1 VGARR
6 SSNRRPRPSSVVR
19 TANIGGLV
27 ALAGAAALTAAALV
41 AADGWPQVDSLRV
54 FLLVGF
60 SVIVGLSTAAS
71 P

>member
-1 VGARR
+1 M
-6 SSNRRPRPSSVVR
+6 VR
-19 TANIGGLV
+19 TANLGGLA
-27 ALAGAAALTAAALV
+27 ALGGAVALTAAALV
-41 AADGWPQVDSLRV
+41 AADGWPEVDSLRV

>member
-1 VGARR
+1 M
-6 SSNRRPRPSSVVR
+6 VR
-19 TANIGGLV
+19 TANLGGLV
-27 ALAGAAALTAAALV
+27 ALGGAVALTAAALV
-41 AADGWPQVDSLRV
+41 AADGWPEVDSLRV